1 MSKSS
6 FLSVTDSFG
15 PMLQGA
21 IAKGHDKLTKVQDKN
36 AAVVQANI
44 IKGIRSQKYKSNWP
58 ELSEATKARK
68 QKKGKSS
75 LTLIEDGE
83 YSASFEI
90 TKEGD
95 SRAIGT
101 NSKQARAMERGF
113 EAKGIPARP
122 HVEPAYE
129 ESKKVIIENFKE
141 AMKEVFKK

>member
-1 MSKSS
+1 MSKSN

-15 PMLQGA
+15 PSLQNA
-21 IAKGHDKLTKVQDKN
+21 ISESRDKLTNVQDKN
-36 AAVVQANI
+36 AALVQANI
-44 IKGIRSQKYKSNWP
+44 IKGVRSQKYKSNWP

-122 HVEPAYE
+122 HVGPAYE
-129 ESKKVIIENFKE
+129 ESKKAIIENVRNV
-141 AMKEVFKK
+141 MKEIFKK